1 MHINIQ
7 NALAPAK
14 FSVLAFSRA
23 LTKAEQL
30 ATHFACF
37 RFFSAAG
44 GSPHSTSYCDHRE
57 LRILFL
63 RGNKFSTV
71 YWVE

>member
-1 MHINIQ
+1 MHFNFQ

-30 ATHFACF
+30 ATYFATF
-37 RFFSAAG
+37 RYFSAAG
-44 GSPHSTSYCDHRE
+44 GKTAFYKLSRSQSQKNVLAWQQNQYC
-57 LRILFL
+57 LL
-63 RGNKFSTV
+63 G
-71 YWVE
+71 